1 MFCFTKAESSVVRPT
16 VINSDSYERTAMSWT
31 ALICSRAG
39 RVMSVGNR
47 KEIVLETQNSLE

>member
-1 MFCFTKAESSVVRPT
+1 MRPT

-31 ALICSRAG
+31 QLICSRAG
-39 RVMSVGNR
+39 KVMSVVNR